1 MPKINLSRQHNL
13 PADVIKQRLDA
24 LGNKMQEKFQAKT
37 SWEGDRTLNVKGTGV
52 TGKLIIGEKKVDV
65 DIDLSF
71 MLSPMKG
78 KIEETLGKELDK
90 LTAPDT
96 AAS

>member
-1 MPKINLSRQHNL
+1 MPKINLSRNHNL
-13 PADVIKQRLDA
+13 PADVIKQRLDQ
-24 LGNKMQEKFQAKT
+24 LGSKLTEKYQAKT

-52 TGKLIIGEKKVDV
+52 TGKLVIGEKKVDV

-78 KIEETLGKELDK
+78 KIEETLGRELDK
-90 LTAPDT
+90 LTSDP